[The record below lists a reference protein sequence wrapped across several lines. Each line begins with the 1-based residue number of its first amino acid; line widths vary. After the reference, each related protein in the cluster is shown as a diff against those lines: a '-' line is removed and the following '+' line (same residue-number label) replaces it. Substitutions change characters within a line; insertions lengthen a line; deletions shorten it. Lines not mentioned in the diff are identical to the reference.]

1 MKGNNFTHMEKY
13 NSLNHCKYLIQYHI
27 IFCPKFRFKVLYDKI
42 ENRLKELILNIANIY
57 DFKIIEMEVIPD
69 HVHLFISCKPIYHYD
84 IVRILKSITTRRLL
98 RFPKLRIL

>member
-57 DFKIIEMEVIPD
+57 DFKIIEMEVMPED
-69 HVHLFISCKPIYHYD
+69 
-84 IVRILKSITTRRLL
+84 RKSVV
-98 RFPKLRIL
+98 